1 MRVRAKLLIGA
12 IGLAGAVTLM
22 AGAFVL
28 QIGKPSANPEAEAKQ
43 AMLVVRGVA
52 CVEQEKTTVTGSAEG
67 IVNGARESVALKL
80 IPLSGESTY
89 AVTQQW
95 PSEGKWVLTFTMT
108 NPHFGQQSAFVRVE
122 PGGMDWAGI
131 TRVNRALAKA
141 DVEAALKA
149 PFSTAPVAAR

>member
-1 MRVRAKLLIGA
+1 MRVRTKLSIGA

-22 AGAFVL
+22 AGGFVL
-28 QIGKPSANPEAEAKQ
+28 QIGKPSANPEAQAKQ
-43 AMLVVRGVA
+43 AVLVVRGVA
-52 CVEQEKTTVTGSAEG
+52 CVEQEKTTVTGTAEG

-89 AVTQQW
+89 AVARQW

-108 NPHFGQQSAFVRVE
+108 NPHFGQQSALVGVE

-131 TRVNRALAKA
+131 TRVNRELAKA
-141 DVEAALKA
+141 DVDAALKG
-149 PFSTAPVAAR
+149 PFSSASVAVR